1 MSRRNPKKTLSDAL
15 SQNESTM
22 YIATLA
28 IRNFRCFRET
38 EVEFQPGINVIVGE
52 NNAGKTALLRALRLV
67 FDRSDRVRIDLP
79 DFYQGIADLT
89 KPPRISITATLR
101 SSSADTLDDKALV
114 ATWLTKLEAPWEAQ
128 LTYEFFLPDEE
139 TASFT
144 AALGAPPDRDQF
156 FQVLEQF
163 LPKYISRTFGGNP
176 ENRLAAEPESLAK
189 FDCHTV
195 DAIRDVDSELFAG
208 TNPLLRTML
217 RQVLDHDADEQ
228 ESLRRRREFRDLT
241 ESARTDLTG
250 RMNLD
255 ALFQLVRDTGAAD
268 GGNPVLRDSLD
279 EDDFIA
285 ALRLYIAR
293 SPFTV
298 PATHNGLGYNNLVY
312 ISLLLASL
320 HFKASVQRRGQNAVL
335 FPMLLLEE
343 PEAHLHPSLQYKLL
357 KYIQKRLSPEQTSRQ
372 VFLTTH
378 STHITAAAGLAPI
391 ICMSLSDRDGG
402 VHVAYPAR
410 VFGDTAEGVRS
421 RNYVER
427 YLDATKSNMLFAK
440 GVIFVEG
447 IAEQLLIPCI
457 AHGIGLPIE
466 AHHVAVIA
474 VGGVTFK
481 HFLPLF
487 GAGEPEALR
496 RYALPRRVVCIVDA
510 DPARKAKTNGAKRK
524 KCWPYQL
531 HLDCSAYDYFPHS
544 GVVDNLHVLRS
555 RSPDNI
561 KLCVGIK
568 TLEYDLAL
576 SNAQSPVLLT
586 AACEHHDDLLA
597 LAGDGDSVPAELEK
611 LLADD
616 DADTVSA
623 LALVA
628 DPMKQRAARFA
639 TCFLRCVE
647 DAKGEHA
654 FILDRHLRENFAK
667 PGPEHTP
674 FVCPEHIEEAIR
686 WTCVL
691 DTVGTPNA

>member
-1 MSRRNPKKTLSDAL
+1 
-15 SQNESTM
+15 M
-22 YIATLA
+22 YIAKLA
-28 IRNFRCFRET
+28 IRNFRCFQGT
-38 EVEFQPGINVIVGE
+38 DVEFQPGINVIVGE

-67 FDRSDRVRIDLP
+67 FDRSGRVRIDLH

-89 KPPRISITATLR
+89 KPPVVSITATLR
-101 SSSADTLDDKALV
+101 SSAADTLDDKALV
-114 ATWLTKLEAPWEAQ
+114 ATWLTKLEDRWEAQ

-139 TASFT
+139 LSSFT
-144 AALGAPPDRDQF
+144 VALGASPDRDQF
-156 FQVLEQF
+156 FRVVEQF
-163 LPKYISRTFGGNP
+163 LPKYVSRTFGGNP
-176 ENRLAAEPESLAK
+176 ENRLVAEPESLAK
-189 FDCHTV
+189 FDCQTV
-195 DAIRDVDSELFAG
+195 DAIRDVEAELFAG

-217 RQVLDHDADEQ
+217 RQVLDHGADEQ
-228 ESLRRRREFRDLT
+228 ESLRRRRQFRELT
-241 ESARTDLTG
+241 QEARVDLTG

-285 ALRLYIAR
+285 ALRLFIAR
-293 SPFTV
+293 TPFTV

-320 HFKASVQRRGQNAVL
+320 QFKASVQRHGHNAVL
-335 FPMLLLEE
+335 FPMLLVEE

-357 KYIQKRLSPEQTSRQ
+357 KYIQRRLSPEQSSRQ

-378 STHITAAAGLAPI
+378 STHITAAAGLNPV
-391 ICMSLSDRDGG
+391 ICLSLSDSDGG

-410 VFGDTAEGVRS
+410 VFGDSPAGVES

-457 AHGIGLPIE
+457 AHYIGLPIE
-466 AHHVAVIA
+466 SHHVAVIA

-487 GAGEPEALR
+487 GAGEVEALR
-496 RYALPRRVVCIVDA
+496 PYALPRRVACVVDA
-510 DPARKAKTNGAKRK
+510 DPARKAKSDGAKRK
-524 KCWPYQL
+524 SCWPYQL
-531 HLDCSAYDYFPHS
+531 GVDCATYDYFPHS
-544 GVVDNLHVLRS
+544 GVVDNLLTQCS
-555 RSPDNI
+555 RSPTNI

-576 SNAQSPVLLT
+576 GNAESPILVT
-586 AACEHHDDLLA
+586 ASCQHEDDLRA
-597 LAGDGDSVPAELEK
+597 LAENAASVPAALQK
-611 LLADD
+611 LLTDDGADS
-616 DADTVSA
+616 ASA
-623 LALVA
+623 LALVS
-628 DPMKQRAARFA
+628 DLQEQRAARFA
-639 TCFLRCVE
+639 TCYLLCAE
-647 DAKGEHA
+647 GAKGEHA
-654 FILDRHLRENFAK
+654 FALDRQLRDNYAKSAHDRKPFA
-667 PGPEHTP
+667 
-674 FVCPEHIEEAIR
+674 CPQHIDEAIR

-691 DTVGTPNA
+691 DVPENPNV